1 MDKGTNDEFFPEL
14 QIVIVEVE
22 PVSSENIIIEQILNN
37 PFAFALP
44 KPKGMIS

>member
-1 MDKGTNDEFFPEL
+1 MDKGSDNKFFPEL
-14 QIVIVEVE
+14 QIIVVEVE